1 MEPLHDRIRSIV
13 IPSKASL
20 KAKLHREGW
29 ALPKQ
34 TTSWA
39 PEGIWTNVDLDVTP
53 LERRIWTPLSF
64 LGYWISDVVSEIPYA
79 YLLTQ
84 SGSGLTARS

>member
-1 MEPLHDRIRSIV
+1 MDRLHDRILSRFIST
-13 IPSKASL
+13 KASL

-34 TTSWA
+34 ATSFA
-39 PEGIWTNVDLDVTP
+39 PEGTWTNVDLDVTP

-64 LGYWISDVVSEIPYA
+64 LGYWVSDVVSELPPVVTFRIR
-79 YLLTQ
+79 LT
-84 SGSGLTARS
+84 SSV